1 MTALSI
7 KKNIT
12 SGCYV
17 LRYLASVKLESL
29 ATVLWPCQ
37 LFMVCLCIHTNMYL
51 HSFGFFFFFFRF
63 FFLRS
68 LTSLFLFKSR
78 FLADVKKLMELHQL
92 MTPKNNP
99 FLLKYRIMPLMVFL
113 LSLCVLAEVY
123 LYDTLCFYRTQ
134 MCWKNAVRDGENILS
149 IHLSIHVSIRP
160 PIQSFTQ

>member
-1 MTALSI
+1 M
-7 KKNIT
+7 
-12 SGCYV
+12 
-17 LRYLASVKLESL
+17 
-29 ATVLWPCQ
+29 
-37 LFMVCLCIHTNMYL
+37 LCPQV
-51 HSFGFFFFFFRF
+51 FGFCKVGKPGNSFMAMSIVHGVPLYTHKHVFTQFWLFFFFFRF